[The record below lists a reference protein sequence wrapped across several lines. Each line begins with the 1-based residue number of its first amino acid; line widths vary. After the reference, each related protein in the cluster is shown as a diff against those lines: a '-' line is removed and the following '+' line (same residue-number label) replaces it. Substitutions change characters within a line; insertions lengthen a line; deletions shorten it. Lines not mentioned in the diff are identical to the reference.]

1 MSVIV
6 NGQSQ
11 PLPEPPTVAAL
22 LLALAPATPFAIARN
37 EEFVPRAAYCD
48 CGLQPGD
55 RIEIVHPT
63 AGG

>member
-6 NGQSQ
+6 NGQFQ
-11 PLPEPPTVAAL
+11 PLPEPPTVAGL
-22 LLALAPATPFAIARN
+22 LLALAPAAPFAIARN
-37 EEFVPRAAYCD
+37 EEFVPRAAYRD
-48 CGLQPGD
+48 CSLQSGD

>member
-6 NGQSQ
+6 NGQFQ

-22 LLALAPATPFAIARN
+22 LLALAPAAPFAVARN
-37 EEFVPRAAYCD
+37 EEFVPRATYKECSI
-48 CGLQPGD
+48 QPGD

-63 AGG
+63 VGG